1 MKTLTVTRVLGGHES
16 RVTCAAISPQ
26 TEPDVDGSIMEP
38 YRAPLRIASCSFD
51 KTWKTWEYD
60 AFSALDKPEDGEGD
74 EDDTDK
80 EPTSVQIKTEGDGD
94 AMDIA

>member
-16 RVTCAAISPQ
+16 RVTCASISPQ
-26 TEPDVDGSIMEP
+26 VEPDSEGNLLAP

-60 AFSALDKPEDGEGD
+60 ALSDSGSAVESTENGENGKND
-74 EDDTDK
+74 ENG
-80 EPTSVQIKTEGDGD
+80 ENGED